1 LTIGHL
7 LVLEQLPRVPKQ
19 PNILDDSK
27 LEGFM
32 SALTS
37 IFSWLGR
44 FLKKVR
50 SIVLDLG
57 TALVV
62 MFVVIAIIEALTA
75 SGPDV
80 EDPSGKALLIDPAGT
95 VVDQEVFN
103 SESLLTTVTD
113 ASSIQIQT
121 RDLIKLIRAAAEDDS
136 IPAVVVD
143 FSSTGFAGPTTAIN
157 IAKELK
163 ALRDSGKRVIAFN
176 DRLST
181 TSYLMASQASE
192 VWVHPVGSISVR
204 GLGGMRNYNKDLF
217 ENLKITIHNYSQ
229 GDFKSATETS
239 WRSSMSENDRMQR
252 EALLFPIWEEM
263 KSLMAEGRGIE
274 SDDIQSFADNYV
286 GFFGEAAIGNI
297 AYAQA
302 NNLIDGTK
310 SFPEFRKYMIEEF
323 GLDEEAETETY
334 KTISYAEYAKQL
346 TDDSADSGNQIA
358 VITAEG
364 VIREGE
370 ISQGVAGAN
379 GVVKQIRKAHEDE
392 STKAIVFRVNSPG
405 GSIIASEMMRDELL
419 AAKRKGIK
427 VIVSMGDYAASGGV
441 YISTPADYIF
451 AEPTT
456 ITGSIGVAIA
466 LPTLENAMD
475 YIGVNFDGVVTSKH
489 GGWDPTQAIDDDLDK
504 IFASWGSEAYDRFIN
519 FVAES
524 RSQTYDDI
532 KAIAGGRVWIAT
544 SAKDIGLVDEIGGI
558 DDALTYAASL
568 AELEDYQVEYY
579 GQELS
584 PEEMILKELLEQ
596 LDVSIGE
603 PKVLSALDGI
613 ARLYDTFIDI
623 HEPKALLTCKDCLVD
638 LD

>member
-1 LTIGHL
+1 
-7 LVLEQLPRVPKQ
+7 
-19 PNILDDSK
+19 
-27 LEGFM
+27 M

-62 MFVVIAIIEALTA
+62 MFVVVAIIEALTA

-113 ASSIQIQT
+113 ASSTQIQT

-204 GLGGMRNYNKDLF
+204 GLGGMRNYNKDLY

-504 IFASWGSEAYDRFIN
+504 IFAGWGSEAYDRFIN

-568 AELEDYQVEYY
+568 TELEDYQVEYY

-584 PEEMILKELLEQ
+584 PEEIILKELLEQ

-613 ARLYDTFIDI
+613 ARLYDTLIDI

>member
-1 LTIGHL
+1 M
-7 LVLEQLPRVPKQ
+7 
-19 PNILDDSK
+19 N
-27 LEGFM
+27 
-32 SALTS
+32 ALKS

-44 FLKKVR
+44 FLEKARTVM
-50 SIVLDLG
+50 LNLG
-57 TALVV
+57 TA
-62 MFVVIAIIEALTA
+62 FVLIFFTIIIIGAFTS
-75 SGPDV
+75 SGPEV
-80 EDPSGKALLIDPAGT
+80 KDPSGRVLFIDPVGT

-103 SESLLTTVTD
+103 SDFLSQLGAD
-113 ASSIQIQT
+113 SSMDQIQT
-121 RDLIKLIRAAAEDDS
+121 RDLIQLIRAAAEDEE
-136 IPAVVVD
+136 IPAVFID
-143 FSSTGFAGPTTAIN
+143 FSATGFAGPTTAIN

-163 ALRDSGKRVIAFN
+163 ALRESGKRVIAMN

-217 ENLKITIHNYSQ
+217 DNLKITIHNYSQ

-239 WRSSMSENDRMQR
+239 WRSSMSDNDRMQR
-252 EALLFPIWEEM
+252 EALLFPIWDEM

-274 SDDIQSFADNYV
+274 SDDIQSFADDYV

-297 AYAQA
+297 AYAKA
-302 NNLIDGTK
+302 NNIIDGTK
-310 SFPEFRKYMIEEF
+310 SFPEFRQYMIEEF

-334 KTISYAEYAKQL
+334 KTISYNEYAKQI
-346 TDDSADSGNQIA
+346 DDELSKSDNHIA

-364 VIREGE
+364 TIMEGE
-370 ISQGVAGAN
+370 ITQGIAGAN
-379 GVVKQIRKAHEDE
+379 GVVKQIRSAHEDE
-392 STKAIVFRVNSPG
+392 NTKAIVFRVNSPG
-405 GSIIASEMMRDELL
+405 GSIIASEMMRDELF
-419 AAKRKGIK
+419 AAKEKGID

-504 IFASWGSEAYDRFIN
+504 IFAGWGADAYDRFVS

-524 RSQTYDDI
+524 RSQSYEDI

-544 SAKDIGLVDEIGGI
+544 SAKEIGLVDEIGGI
-558 DDALTYAASL
+558 DEAISYAANM

-584 PEEMILKELLEQ
+584 PEELIIRELLENF
-596 LDVSIGE
+596 DVSVGE
-603 PKVLSALDGI
+603 PKVLSALNG
-613 ARLYDTFIDI
+613 LTEFYETLTDI
-623 HEPKALLTCKDCLVD
+623 QEPKALLTCKDCLVG

>member
-1 LTIGHL
+1 M
-7 LVLEQLPRVPKQ
+7 
-19 PNILDDSK
+19 N
-27 LEGFM
+27 
-32 SALTS
+32 ALKS

-44 FLKKVR
+44 FLEKARTVM
-50 SIVLDLG
+50 LNLG
-57 TALVV
+57 TA
-62 MFVVIAIIEALTA
+62 FVLIFFTIIIIGAFTS
-75 SGPDV
+75 SGPEV
-80 EDPSGKALLIDPAGT
+80 KDPSGRVLFIDPVGT

-103 SESLLTTVTD
+103 SDFLSQLGAD
-113 ASSIQIQT
+113 SSMDQIQT
-121 RDLIKLIRAAAEDDS
+121 RDLIQLIRAAAEDEE
-136 IPAVVVD
+136 IPAVFID
-143 FSSTGFAGPTTAIN
+143 FSATGFAGPTTAIN

-163 ALRDSGKRVIAFN
+163 ALRESGKRVIAMN

-217 ENLKITIHNYSQ
+217 DNLKITIHNYSQ

-239 WRSSMSENDRMQR
+239 WRSSMSDNDRMQR
-252 EALLFPIWEEM
+252 EALLFPIWDEM

-274 SDDIQSFADNYV
+274 SADIQSFADDHV

-297 AYAQA
+297 AYAEA
-302 NNLIDGTK
+302 NNIIDGTK
-310 SFPEFRKYMIEEF
+310 SFPEFRQYMIGEF

-334 KTISYAEYAKQL
+334 KTISYNEYAKQI
-346 TDDSADSGNQIA
+346 DDELSESDNHIA

-364 VIREGE
+364 TIMEGE
-370 ISQGVAGAN
+370 ITQGVAGAN
-379 GVVKQIRKAHEDE
+379 GVVKQIRSAHEDE
-392 STKAIVFRVNSPG
+392 NTKAIVFRVNSPG
-405 GSIIASEMMRDELL
+405 GSIIASEMMRDELF
-419 AAKRKGIK
+419 AAKEKGID

-504 IFASWGSEAYDRFIN
+504 IFAGWGADAYDRFVS

-524 RSQTYDDI
+524 RSQSYEDI

-544 SAKDIGLVDEIGGI
+544 SAKEIGLVDEIGGI
-558 DDALTYAASL
+558 DEAISYAANM

-584 PEEMILKELLEQ
+584 PEELIIRELLENF
-596 LDVSIGE
+596 DVSVGE
-603 PKVLSALDGI
+603 PKVLSALNGLAD
-613 ARLYDTFIDI
+613 LYETLTDI
-623 HEPKALLTCKDCLVD
+623 QEPKALLTCKDCLVD